1 VPHLGMIAGAGELPE
16 IIARQAYQDGR
27 HLPTVAL
34 SAGVAV
40 QLLPYC
46 PTVVQYGPGQLTKI
60 IRALQH
66 QHVQQVVVVGKVP
79 KQLLFTTPRVD
90 LRTIRLLGQVHDYR
104 DMTLLRALVA
114 ELAREGLEVVAQ
126 TQLLGPLVTSE
137 GVLGAR
143 QPSTREWGDICYGF
157 TQAKQLAALDIG
169 QTIVVRRRTVL
180 AVEAVEGTDAAI
192 QRGCSLGHRGAVVV
206 KVSRPQQDMRFDV
219 PTVGPQTL
227 QELIAGHATTLA
239 VEAGTTLTI
248 RLPELIATAT
258 AHGIALVGIS
268 QAIVQRLGG

>member
-1 VPHLGMIAGAGELPE
+1 MIAGAGELPE

-27 HLPTVAL
+27 PLPTVAL
-34 SAGVAV
+34 SAEVAA

-46 PTVVQYGPGQLTKI
+46 PTIVQYGPGQLTKI
-60 IRALQH
+60 IRALQQ

-79 KQLLFTTPRVD
+79 KQLLFTIPRVD
-90 LRTIRLLGQVHDYR
+90 LRTIRLLSKVHDYR
-104 DMTLLRALVA
+104 DMTLLQTFVA
-114 ELAREGLEVVAQ
+114 ELAREGLAVVAQ
-126 TQLLGPLVTSE
+126 TQLLGHLVTSE

-143 QPSTREWGDICYGF
+143 QPNAREWDDICYGF
-157 TQAKQLAALDIG
+157 AQAKQLAALDIG
-169 QTIVVRRRTVL
+169 QTIIVRRRTVL

-192 QRGCSLGHRGAVVV
+192 QRGCRLGRRGAVVV

-219 PTVGPQTL
+219 PAVGPQTL
-227 QELIAGHATTLA
+227 QELIAGHATALA

-268 QAIVQRLGG
+268 QALIQRLGG